1 MACIITPQQQ
11 FISKA
16 EERHGKLYDYSKTL
30 YVKRTEKVIIICSI
44 HGEFTQNAGS
54 HLSGCGCR
62 KCGIEQTMNKRTLS
76 VDDFIEKAKQIHNNK
91 YSYDKINYSKRNDHI
106 IIICPVHG
114 EFTQLPKSHLK
125 GYGCRMC
132 ANELISKSKRK
143 LHDTFIQEAIEQHG
157 NTYDYSSVSY
167 IDCYTKIIIICKK
180 HGEFQQSPSDHLS
193 GRGCVN
199 CGIERRSEIRR
210 KQDDEFIE
218 KAIEYHGNTYD
229 YSKINYVDL
238 NTKIIIICKKHGE
251 FQQSP
256 SDHLSGRGCVNC
268 GIERR
273 SEIRRKQDDEFIEKA
288 IEYHGNT
295 YDYSKINYVDLNT
308 KIIIICKKH
317 GEFQQSPSKH
327 ILGQGCKKCGDETTA
342 NKLRSTTDEF
352 IKKANITHNCK
363 YDYSKIQYLRNS
375 IKVTIICPIHGP
387 YLQTPSDHLSGNG
400 CNKCSYRISTPSKE
414 WLSIIHCTYPN
425 MIGEYRI
432 PNTRYH
438 ADGYDPETNT
448 IYEFHGDYWHG
459 NPMIYNP
466 TIYNSTTKC
475 TMGNL
480 YEKTQEKK
488 IRCLELGY
496 KYVEIWEST
505 WNRFKKFIRMVQL
518 RFRKRKSN
526 PI

>member
-1 MACIITPQQQ
+1 MSSVQDYRQE
-11 FISKA
+11 FIDKA
-16 EERHGKLYDYSKTL
+16 IRIHGDKYDYSKTL
-30 YVKRTEKVIIICSI
+30 YIKRTEKVIIICSI

-91 YSYDKINYSKRNDHI
+91 YSYDKINYSKRNEHI

-132 ANELISKSKRK
+132 ANELNSKSKRK
-143 LHDTFIQEAIEQHG
+143 LHDTFIQEAIEHHG
-157 NTYDYSSVSY
+157 NTYDYSNVSY

-199 CGIERRSEIRR
+199 CGIERRTEIR
-210 KQDDEFIE
+210 KKPVDEFIE
-218 KAIEYHGNTYD
+218 KAIEQHGNTYD
-229 YSKINYVDL
+229 YSKINYIDL

-251 FQQSP
+251 FQQ
-256 SDHLSGRGCVNC
+256 
-268 GIERR
+268 
-273 SEIRRKQDDEFIEKA
+273 K
-288 IEYHGNT
+288 
-295 YDYSKINYVDLNT
+295 
-308 KIIIICKKH
+308 
-317 GEFQQSPSKH
+317 PSKH
-327 ILGQGCKKCGDETTA
+327 ILGQGCKQCGDETTS

-352 IKKANITHNCK
+352 IEKANIIHNSK
-363 YDYSKIQYLRNS
+363 YDYSKTQYLRNN
-375 IKVTIICPIHGP
+375 IKITIICPIHGP
-387 YLQTPSDHLSGNG
+387 YLQTPSDHLSGYG
-400 CNKCSYRISTPSKE
+400 CNKCSYRISAPSKE
-414 WLSIIHCTYPN
+414 WLNIIHYTHPN

-432 PNTRYH
+432 PNTKFH

-459 NPMIYNP
+459 NPTLYDP

-480 YEKTQEKK
+480 YEKTQQKK

-496 KYVEIWEST
+496 KYVEIWESQWT
-505 WNRFKKFIRMVQL
+505 RFKNFIRMVQL
-518 RFRKRKSN
+518 RFRKRKTN
-526 PI
+526 RI